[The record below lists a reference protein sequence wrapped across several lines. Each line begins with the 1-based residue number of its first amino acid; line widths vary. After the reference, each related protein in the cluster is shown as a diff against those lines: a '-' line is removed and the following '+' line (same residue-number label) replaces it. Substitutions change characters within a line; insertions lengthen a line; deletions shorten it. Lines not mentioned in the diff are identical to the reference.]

1 MVAAWFV
8 FQLLGG
14 LWRRWHTPVVLWAV
28 VGGTA
33 PLQAGECLHLG
44 DTACDA
50 CVVALLNAPEHWR
63 SHEGDERF
71 EIDGCD
77 SHCDAACFF
86 PKAIERLLGAKDE
99 ALADS
104 ILEAIGPYRAC
115 WDDVVPTL
123 EILLEAHDEA
133 SAQRQRA
140 IVLTTIETAL
150 TPLPAWNASGCP
162 WCAVLF
168 NLLFE
173 RLQIGIEAPDS
184 AERAAELLRCDR
196 VGLTMGTG
204 RSRKAVPMP
213 LDDARYPCA
222 DRPRRWFVSTLH
234 GRVATHEHI

>member
-140 IVLTTIETAL
+140 IESVVRALPRTNRGFVENVGKCEAFLASWESRSEGALETSLRVAL
-150 TPLPAWNASGCP
+150 A
-162 WCAVLF
+162 
-168 NLLFE
+168 
-173 RLQIGIEAPDS
+173 
-184 AERAAELLRCDR
+184 R
-196 VGLTMGTG
+196 VGT
-204 RSRKAVPMP
+204 
-213 LDDARYPCA
+213 
-222 DRPRRWFVSTLH
+222 
-234 GRVATHEHI
+234 